1 MIFCV
6 SIFIF
11 CLEPTV
17 REQLDE
23 NNFHHCYGIFSKV
36 PLWNYLVKPCSKF
49 PHNNYKTLWQ
59 RYLKRYIIAE
69 DFTDMDHYMN

>member
-11 CLEPTV
+11 RLEPTV

-23 NNFHHCYGIFSKV
+23 NDFRRCYGIFSKV
-36 PLWNYLVKPCSKF
+36 SFWNYLIKPCSKF
-49 PHNNYKTLWQ
+49 FRNNYKTLWQ
-59 RYLKRYIIAE
+59 RYLKQYITVE
-69 DFTDMDHYMN
+69 DFTDMDHHMN

>member
-11 CLEPTV
+11 CLVPMV

-23 NNFHHCYGIFSKV
+23 NDYHHCYGIFFKSTI
-36 PLWNYLVKPCSKF
+36 VKLF
-49 PHNNYKTLWQ
+49 Y
-59 RYLKRYIIAE
+59 RAM
-69 DFTDMDHYMN
+69 F